1 MSEGSFPSGTLS
13 SLPRHHPIMVRHANH
28 PRHRATTSETPANVG
43 RGETTPAD
51 IQRSNI
57 VQQLL
62 TNIST
67 CVGTDEVLSF
77 NVGGSNPRQ
86 TSGQR
91 TRTHTYNISL
101 LSVGFFV

>member
-1 MSEGSFPSGTLS
+1 MSESSFPSGTLS
-13 SLPRHHPIMVRHANH
+13 SLPRHHPIMIRHANH
-28 PRHRATTSETPANVG
+28 LRHRTTTSDNTANVG

-86 TSGQR
+86 TSGQH
-91 TRTHTYNISL
+91 THTHTIFL
-101 LSVGFFV
+101 CLSVGFFI